1 MVRRSGPMPK
11 AKPMYFSGSRP
22 MLRTTLGC
30 TWHEPATSSQR
41 PANGPVWNWMS
52 ISALGSVKGKKLGR
66 KRSTRSSLSKN
77 VRQKSVKMTLRSLKL
92 TFSPTHRPSHW
103 WNMGECVAF
112 GDVKTHGAKDA
123 LDAFKREGHRVKT
136 TLPALAAW
144 QAHIQCLGLE
154 LKLQF
159 CVGQRLAACGQ
170 CGFNGLLGHI
180 DGCATGF
187 FFLDGQLR
195 HALHQ
200 LGHAAR
206 LAQKLRLGVFQ
217 ISGGGALGK
226 QLRRALDQGIQLVHT
241 TLYRS

>member
-1 MVRRSGPMPK
+1 MRGVTVHPVGAARRNDADLGHRLAGIQRGTVLFDMLHRVADLHGAGVRAQQVGG
-11 AKPMYFSGSRP
+11 SGSAALDIKRVMHGP
-22 MLRTTLGC
+22 RRVVFRRIQCGEVEPVGFDLG
-30 TWHEPATSSQR
+30 
-41 PANGPVWNWMS
+41 
-52 ISALGSVKGKKLGR
+52 
-66 KRSTRSSLSKN
+66 
-77 VRQKSVKMTLRSLKL
+77 
-92 TFSPTHRPSHW
+92 
-103 WNMGECVAF
+103 AF

-144 QAHIQCLGLE
+144 QAHVQCFGLE

-226 QLRRALDQGIQLVHT
+226 QLRRALNQGIQLVHT